1 VAEVGVG
8 SAVGEEGQGE
18 GMPAVVEVGGGCVV
32 REEGLG
38 ESQGEEWGE
47 CRE

>member
-1 VAEVGVG
+1 
-8 SAVGEEGQGE
+8 VGEEGQGE